1 MSQTPKKEEEATRQ
15 QRNLLSY
22 KFLLSTRLKRIS
34 MKQLKKMQRKKIK
47 KLLRKKL
54 KTKQR

>member
-34 MKQLKKMQRKKIK
+34 RKQLKTMQRKKI
-47 KLLRKKL
+47 LRKQL